1 MPSDEFCLIISP
13 NSLKLPMEILLL
25 GYMIDTTIV
34 EIAFFSVGCL
44 IAAALMLY
52 YVRIRANGKV
62 TRSLNMAV
70 LQVSVSKKPE
80 QKEKNSNEERKQYIS
95 VMEQLYASLS
105 NIREPMMTRL
115 LYGPFYMS
123 FEISTPIDTNE
134 IYFYVGVPKK
144 FLSIIEKQIHSFYND
159 ANIERISD
167 YNIFVPNGGSA
178 GSYMTLK
185 RDYVFPIKTY
195 QNLEADPLSNISS
208 ALSKIPLGEGA
219 AFQIVMHPIGNTWRE
234 RSKAAIKKMQKG
246 EGFEG
251 GSVSTSNAINSLKWV
266 MDLAMAANA
275 KKDEDKPVNLTTA
288 QQEIIKTVEAKA
300 SKVGFEANIRLVT
313 SAPSKEKAENLLKE
327 LENSFT
333 QFSGPEI
340 NGFRIVEAFLGKSK
354 FLNKTL
360 YNFIFRNFDSNRKLI
375 LNTEELASLFHFP
388 IGTTDT
394 PQIKWQKN
402 KQAAPPSAVPT
413 EGLILGHSVYR
424 GEDTVIRIDKEDRRR
439 HMYVVGQ
446 TGTGKSGYLGTMIRQ
461 DIQNGEGVCVIDP
474 HGDLIEEA
482 LESVPKERAE
492 DVILFDPSNIE
503 RPMGLN
509 LLEYDPRYPEQKTFV
524 INEMIK
530 VFDKLYDLSKTGG
543 PMFEQYMRN
552 AMLLIMDDPAS
563 GSTLIEISKVLSDA
577 EFRKYKL
584 SRCKNIIVRDFW
596 QKEAEKAGGEA
607 ALANMV
613 PYITSKLTQFISND
627 TMRPIIGQQNST
639 LNFREIM
646 DDRKILLVNL
656 SKGKIGE
663 TNAYLLGMV
672 LVGKILIS
680 SLSRTDI
687 PQEDRKDFYLYI
699 DEFQNFTTDSISTI
713 LSEARKYRLCLT
725 LAHQFLG
732 QLPEDIQKSVFGN
745 VGTICSFRI
754 GPSDAEFLAK
764 QFTPVFDEQDLINID
779 NYNLY
784 MKLMIKGMI
793 SPGFNMQT
801 YPPTKGNKDLAENI
815 RQLSMLKYGRDR
827 DVVEKE
833 ILKRTKLI

>member
-1 MPSDEFCLIISP
+1 
-13 NSLKLPMEILLL
+13 MEIQLL
-25 GYMIDTTIV
+25 GYIIETSIA
-34 EIAFFSVGCL
+34 EIAVYSVILICL
-44 IAAALMLY
+44 LALILF
-52 YVRIRANGKV
+52 YVRVKLSGSI
-62 TRSLNMAV
+62 TRSLNMAI
-70 LQVSVSKKPE
+70 LRVSVSKKLE
-80 QKEKNSNEERKQYIS
+80 QKEKNSVEERRQYIS
-95 VMEQLYASLS
+95 VMEQLFASIS

-115 LYGPFYMS
+115 LYGPFNLS
-123 FEISTPIDTNE
+123 FEISTPTDTSE

-144 FLSIIEKQIHSFYND
+144 YQSIMEKQIHSFYND
-159 ANIERISD
+159 ANIERVND
-167 YNIFVPNGGSA
+167 YNIFVPNGGAA

-185 RDYVFPIKTY
+185 KNYIFPIKTY
-195 QNLEADPLSNISS
+195 LNLEADPLSNITS

-219 AFQIVMHPIGNTWRE
+219 ALQVIVHPIGNTWRE
-234 RSKAAIKKMQKG
+234 RSRSAIREMQKG
-246 EGFEG
+246 KGFEG
-251 GSVSTSNAINSLKWV
+251 SSFGDSALFGAIRDSLGMNASGNNEEE
-266 MDLAMAANA
+266 M
-275 KKDEDKPVNLTTA
+275 KPVNLTPA
-288 QQEIIKTVEAKA
+288 QQEIIRVVEAKA
-300 SKVGFEANIRLVT
+300 SKVGFEANIRLVA
-313 SAPSKEKAENLLKE
+313 SAPTKEKAENLLKE

-333 QFSGPEI
+333 QFNAPDI

-360 YNFIFRNFDSNRKLI
+360 YNFIFRNFENKRKIL

-394 PQIKWQKN
+394 PQIKWQKS
-402 KQAAPPSAVPT
+402 KLAAPPSSLPAT
-413 EGLILGHSVYR
+413 GLTLGHSVYR
-424 GEDTVIRIDKEDRRR
+424 GQDEIIRIGKEDRRR
-439 HMYVVGQ
+439 HMYIIGQ

-461 DIQNGEGVCVIDP
+461 DIQNGEGLCVIDP
-474 HGDLIEEA
+474 HGDLIQEA
-482 LESVPKERAE
+482 LEAVPKERAE
-492 DVILFDPSNIE
+492 DVILFDPSNTQ

-509 LLEYDPRYPEQKTFV
+509 LLEYDSRYPEQKTFV

-552 AMLLIMDDPAS
+552 AMLLIMDDPDS
-563 GSTLIEISKVLSDA
+563 GSTLIEISKVMADA
-577 EFRKYKL
+577 DFRKFKL
-584 SRCKNIIVRDFW
+584 SRCKNAIVRDFW

-613 PYITSKLTQFISND
+613 PYITSKLTQFITND
-627 TMRPIIGQQNST
+627 TMRPIIGQQKSS
-639 LNFREIM
+639 LDFREIM
-646 DDRKILLVNL
+646 DSRKILLVNL
-656 SKGKIGE
+656 SKGRIGE
-663 TNAYLLGMV
+663 TNAHLLGLV

-764 QFTPVFDEQDLINID
+764 QFAPIFDEQDLINID
-779 NYNLY
+779 NYNAYL
-784 MKLMIKGMI
+784 KLMINGMI

-801 YPPTKGNKDLAENI
+801 YPPAKGDKELAENI
-815 RQLSMLKYGRDR
+815 KQLSMLKYGRDR
-827 DVVEKE
+827 DIVEGE
-833 ILKRTKLI
+833 ILHRTKLI